1 MDRLAGVLGVAGVAA
16 GLGVP
21 VYFGGLDPAYDPV
34 RDFISELGAA
44 GAPNALVVNWMAFLP
59 TGLIQILFALCAWIA
74 LPRSGAMTLGIIGWM
89 LFSVGY
95 VASAVFPCDAGCAG
109 DPGSFSQQMHFALGV
124 PGYFLAPASAL
135 MLAFAARQWPG
146 CQWISVVALLGAVG
160 GAASLSALAGDFD
173 GNMVGLWQRM
183 LEASV
188 MMPMLAISTYLL
200 VRRPA

>member
-16 GLGVP
+16 GLGFP
-21 VYFGGLDPAYDPV
+21 VYFGGLDPAYDPM
-34 RDFISELGAA
+34 RDFISEMGAA
-44 GAPNALVVNWMAFLP
+44 GAPNAPMVNWMAFLP
-59 TGLIQILFALCAWIA
+59 TGLIQIAFALCAWIA

-89 LFSVGY
+89 LFSLGY
-95 VASAVFPCDAGCAG
+95 VAAAVFPCDTGCMG

-146 CQWISVVALLGAVG
+146 GQWISVVALLSAVG

-188 MMPMLAISTYLL
+188 MIPMLAISTYLL